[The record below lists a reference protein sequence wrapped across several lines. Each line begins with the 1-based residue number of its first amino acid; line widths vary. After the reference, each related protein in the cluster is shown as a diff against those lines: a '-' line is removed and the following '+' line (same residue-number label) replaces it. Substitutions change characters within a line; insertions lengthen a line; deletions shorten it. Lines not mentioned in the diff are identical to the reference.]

1 MYLLD
6 TNVCIDF
13 LTAQS
18 ATLAARMN
26 AAFGRLSISAVTF
39 AELAV
44 GSHRSDNPV
53 EDARRVDAFAAGLD
67 VLPFDQAAART
78 YGTAA
83 RALGVRRKSFDLLI
97 GAHALSRDLTLIT
110 SNTADFADIP
120 GLRIE
125 NWTL

>member
-83 RALGVRRKSFDLLI
+83 RALGVGHDLNDPPDRTRFVKTFGCTACL
-97 GAHALSRDLTLIT
+97 
-110 SNTADFADIP
+110 NT
-120 GLRIE
+120 
-125 NWTL
+125 NWPS